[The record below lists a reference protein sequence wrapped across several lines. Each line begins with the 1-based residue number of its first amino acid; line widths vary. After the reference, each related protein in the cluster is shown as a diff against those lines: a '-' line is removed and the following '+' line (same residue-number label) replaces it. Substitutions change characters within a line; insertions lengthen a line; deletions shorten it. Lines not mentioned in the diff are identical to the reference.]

1 MRDTPRIHPCRLIGG
16 IHAADGHALAVP
28 PALLYS
34 GIAMS
39 LTQRYADTLDEIRAA
54 GLYKSERIITSPQSA
69 EITLADGRKVL
80 NFCANNYLGL
90 ADHPD
95 IIAAAKAALD
105 SHGFG
110 MASVRFICGTQDL
123 HKQLEHTISNFF
135 GKDDTIL
142 YAACFDANG
151 GLFEPLLD
159 ENDAIISDALN
170 HASII
175 DGVRLC
181 KAKRY
186 RYANCDMTD
195 LEAQLKQAK
204 ADGARTILITT
215 DGVFSMDGTIAPL
228 NQITALA
235 QQYGAL
241 VHIDECHATGF
252 LGATGRGSAE
262 VKGVLDKIDI
272 ITGTLGK
279 AMGGALGGFTT
290 ARSEVIELL
299 RQRSRPYLFSNSLPP
314 HVAAAGTKAFEMLSA
329 AGELRERLR
338 ENTAHFR
345 ARMTA
350 AGFDI
355 KPGVHPIC
363 PVMLYDAPLAQRF
376 AERLLE
382 EGVYAVGFFFP
393 VVAKGQARIRTQM
406 SAAHTRA
413 QLDRAIDAFVRI
425 GHELGVLKA

>member
-1 MRDTPRIHPCRLIGG
+1 MSYPAQQRFRDEL
-16 IHAADGHALAVP
+16 AA
-28 PALLYS
+28 
-34 GIAMS
+34 IE
-39 LTQRYADTLDEIRAA
+39 QQ
-54 GLYKSERIITSPQSA
+54 GLFKRERIITSPQSA
-69 EITLADGRKVL
+69 EITLADGRRVL

-90 ADHPD
+90 ADHPG

-105 SHGFG
+105 THGFG

-123 HKQLEHTISNFF
+123 HKQLEAKIAEFF
-135 GKDDTIL
+135 GTEDTIL

-159 ENDAIISDALN
+159 ESDAVISDALN

-181 KAKRY
+181 KAKRF
-186 RYANCDMTD
+186 RYANSDMAD
-195 LEAQLKQAK
+195 LEAQLQA
-204 ADGARTILITT
+204 ADAAGCKTKLITT
-215 DGVFSMDGTIAPL
+215 DGVFSMDGFIAPL
-228 NQITALA
+228 DEITTLA
-235 QQYGAL
+235 KQYGAL

-262 VKGVLDKIDI
+262 VKGVLDRIDI

-290 ARSEVIELL
+290 AKKEVIEML

-314 HVAAAGTKAFEMLSA
+314 HVVAAGIKAFDMLASA
-329 AGELRERLR
+329 GDLRERLADNTRYFR
-338 ENTAHFR
+338 EK
-345 ARMTA
+345 MTA

-363 PVMLYDAPLAQRF
+363 PVMLYEAPLAQRF

-382 EGVYAVGFFFP
+382 EGIYAIGFFFP
-393 VVAKGQARIRTQM
+393 VVAKGQARIRTQI
-406 SAAHTRA
+406 SAAHTRTH
-413 QLDRAIDAFVRI
+413 LDHAIDAFTRI
-425 GHELGVLKA
+425 GRELGVIKT